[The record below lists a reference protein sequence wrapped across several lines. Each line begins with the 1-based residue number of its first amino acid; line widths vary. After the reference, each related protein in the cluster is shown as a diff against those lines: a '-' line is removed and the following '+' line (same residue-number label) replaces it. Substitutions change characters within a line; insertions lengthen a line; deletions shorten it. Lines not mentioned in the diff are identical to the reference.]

1 MYKIIPMEGMLLG
14 YKGLLTTAVVNE
26 SSGCSILGII
36 NVTPLPLTLLDNT
49 DTLLLVVPAVVVLF
63 LPFLATDITLVDLS
77 AFFSFFL

>member
-1 MYKIIPMEGMLLG
+1 MEGMLLG

-36 NVTPLPLTLLDNT
+36 NVTPLPLTLLDVT
-49 DTLLLVVPAVVVLF
+49 GTLLLVVVAAVAALF

-77 AFFSFFL
+77 AFF